1 MDIVPSRLVHYR
13 GGEGDDILDGG
24 AGSDTADYSDNT
36 ADEEAIIATIGQNV
50 NEDGYGD
57 EDTLISIKNLTGG
70 PGDDM
75 LAGNDGD
82 NVLDGFAGANQLDGG
97 DGDDIFVVWGSYM
110 TGRPTMGQ
118 TDTIADFTLPD
129 RNEPVMDVLHLR
141 GFSPDAVASDTET
154 MSQIMITDGVVTQI
168 ITLTGV
174 TADDDIDDIVGD
186 GRGSEFMIFMD

>member
-1 MDIVPSRLVHYR
+1 MLKGNGGDDTIDGGADQSANAGEVGTLT
-13 GGEGDDILDGG
+13 GGEGNDTLVVDATGG
-24 AGSDTADYSDNT
+24 EVVLNPTG
-36 ADEEAIIATIGQNV
+36 GVNV
-50 NEDGYGD
+50 NSSGFE
-57 EDTLISIKNLTGG
+57 NLTGG

-82 NVLDGFAGANQLDGG
+82 NVLDGLAGANQLDGG

-129 RNEPVMDVLHLR
+129 RNEPVMDVIHLR

-154 MSQIMITDGVVTQI
+154 MSQIMITDGAVTQI

-174 TADDDIDDIVGD
+174 TADDDLDDIVGD